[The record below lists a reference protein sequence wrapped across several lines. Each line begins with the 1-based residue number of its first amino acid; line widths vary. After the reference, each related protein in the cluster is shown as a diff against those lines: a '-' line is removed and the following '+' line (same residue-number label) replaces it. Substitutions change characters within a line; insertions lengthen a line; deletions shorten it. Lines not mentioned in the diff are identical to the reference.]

1 MEKESQA
8 EHGGIERKMAV
19 TQLLQIKYLLAGI
32 LGLIVV
38 GRDRDWEV
46 NLGTIALTFWLVYS
60 VETFCAWIPGSASR
74 LASIHRRR
82 KTAAAESDQRMR
94 QVLQDLEP
102 AKRKIRTDNSETSQ
116 KLRM

>member
-60 VETFCAWIPGSASR
+60 VETFYAWIPGSASR
-74 LASIHRRR
+74 LPRFIVAEKPPPRRAIKECGKCSRTWSQR
-82 KTAAAESDQRMR
+82 KERF
-94 QVLQDLEP
+94 EP
-102 AKRKIRTDNSETSQ
+102 TIP
-116 KLRM
+116 KLVRS